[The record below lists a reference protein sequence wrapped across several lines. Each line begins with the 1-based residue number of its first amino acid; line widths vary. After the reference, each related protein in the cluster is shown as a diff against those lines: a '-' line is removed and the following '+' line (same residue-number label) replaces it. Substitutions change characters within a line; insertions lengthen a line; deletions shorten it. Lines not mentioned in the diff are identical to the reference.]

1 MSMIRR
7 VLKVNKL
14 AYSSAGKIGDK
25 IIDRLIVM
33 MVEPS
38 TNQVHETP
46 CDCIINTLSIPHNEA
61 IINSRFFG
69 LIFNNLSKNRLRRI
83 PYVNDAILSP
93 VISRRL
99 LLSSKTE
106 AININANAQKTLIAL
121 DSLILSSTSKISL
134 SVEEDNELIDELSVD
149 IAAERTPTSSIPL
162 IPIGR

>member
-1 MSMIRR
+1 MSMIKR
-7 VLKVNKL
+7 VLKVNRL

-46 CDCIINTLSIPHNEA
+46 CDCIINTLRIPHNEA

-69 LIFNNLSKNRLRRI
+69 LILNNLNKNRLRRM

-93 VISRRL
+93 VISKRL

-106 AININANAQKTLIAL
+106 AININANAQKTLMIL
-121 DSLILSSTSKISL
+121 DNLIFF
-134 SVEEDNELIDELSVD
+134 
-149 IAAERTPTSSIPL
+149 
-162 IPIGR
+162 